1 MTIAVVEKSFIG
13 RRLSGHVLKIS
24 MALKRYNPE
33 DYDVRVLVTKEEE
46 WTDEVRH
53 AVSSLIDHA
62 GDILSG
68 DITDEEI
75 DAVHEIVET
84 QNDLYKEFLT
94 KFHHKMH
101 GVTTAAAGDDVITT
115 AGGDCIVTELNAPDC
130 IIANHGT
137 AAKYDLLVPDIL
149 SDGDTADKCSWETL
163 DTVEGAEHVSVC
175 GDTEDVT
182 EQVLGKV
189 PSHVNHGLGVNDFYL
204 AKGSGQFTY
213 MPGMEVINNLVVQML
228 VLRHVPVI
236 TQICSVFT
244 LSGYSVPVPVFAMTQ
259 SGVKAGV
266 DSGGDLC
273 LTSVT

>member
-1 MTIAVVEKSFIG
+1 MTIAVEEKSFIG

-163 DTVEGAEHVSVC
+163 VTVDGAEHVSVC
-175 GDTEDVT
+175 GDTEDMT
-182 EQVLGKV
+182 ELVLGQV
-189 PSHVNHGLGVNDFYL
+189 PSNSDPKPDVNDFYQIL
-204 AKGSGQFTY
+204 GRQFTDKS
-213 MPGMEVINNLVVQML
+213 GMEVTCNLVLEVQML
-228 VLRHVPVI
+228 VLIHVPVI
-236 TQICSVFT
+236 TLICSVFT
-244 LSGYSVPVPVFAMTQ
+244 LSGYCVQVPVFTMTQ

-266 DSGGDLC
+266 DSGGYLM
-273 LTSVT
+273 SVT